1 LPAKRQRPPRWA
13 IGHLTPRPTARARE
27 TTPPHPLRAIVRA
40 TTALCSRRPLALRAH
55 DAAAAAT
62 AAVAPAMAACCGR
75 LGSFTAAVIGDPDKT
90 FGYSTISR
98 TIIRDKRLGF
108 LHAFLTLCILIYVFV
123 YQIAYVQQFRKEGGI
138 IGTARMQLQAP
149 GARTVQPAFCAGVN
163 SSTVTNNSRS
173 YYSFPAPGSYAYTGP
188 NGGPASLSQ
197 GACAFMD
204 ARDAVTDPLE
214 NNALVLP
221 TRITISQE
229 QVQPMPRC
237 ERLGFADCEWAT
249 VATELQ
255 YIPDVEFFTLLIEHS
270 FSALLGTVSRSST
283 QMAGYMVDP
292 SGNRVDPCDAYTQR
306 GMACPSFIRVGVEN
320 QQDILAL
327 QSLLDAVGIR
337 SLDEVGGERGGLG
350 NETLRYS
357 GLVLLLSISYSNYY
371 LPATFGGSTLLG
383 TNSLNDSRVD
393 YSYRVS
399 M

>member
-1 LPAKRQRPPRWA
+1 
-13 IGHLTPRPTARARE
+13 
-27 TTPPHPLRAIVRA
+27 
-40 TTALCSRRPLALRAH
+40 
-55 DAAAAAT
+55 
-62 AAVAPAMAACCGR
+62 MAACCGR

-90 FGYSTISR
+90 FGYSTLSR

-123 YQIAYVQQFRKEGGI
+123 YQIAYVQQWRKEGGI
-138 IGTARMQLQAP
+138 IGTTRMQLQAP
-149 GARTVQPAFCAGVN
+149 DARTTQPAFCAGVN
-163 SSTVTNNSRS
+163 STTVSNNTAG
-173 YYSFPAPGSYAYTGP
+173 YYGFPAPGLYNYTGP
-188 NGGPASLSQ
+188 NGGPATLRQ
-197 GACAFMD
+197 GACAYMD

-237 ERLGFADCEWAT
+237 ERLAFADCEWVT
-249 VATELQ
+249 VASELQ

-270 FSALLGTVSRSST
+270 FSALLGTASRSSI

-292 SGNRVDPCDAYTQR
+292 NGNRIDPCSAYTQR
-306 GMACPSFIRVGVEN
+306 GMACPPNITIGVEGK
-320 QQDILAL
+320 QDIFAL
-327 QSLLDAVGIR
+327 QSLLDAVGIA
-337 SLDEVGGERGGLG
+337 SLDEVGGGRGGLG
-350 NETLRYS
+350 DETLRYS

-371 LPATFGGSTLLG
+371 LPATFGGSALLG

-399 M
+399 V